1 MISRIGK
8 IGFMAALF
16 FYLYLP
22 IVVLVVNGFNTTR
35 SGIRWGGFTTKWYD
49 SMWSNAGLMEAAVNS
64 LTIATLSATLATLIG
79 TLAAVA
85 LFRYRFRG
93 KLALNGMLF
102 VVMTSPDIVMAVS
115 LLALFV
121 ALGVSLGFWSLLA
134 AHITFCLPFVVVSVY
149 SRLSGFD
156 RTVIEAARDLGASEW
171 RILRQILLP
180 MALPAV
186 LAGWLLSF
194 TLSLDDVIISSFV
207 TGPTYEILPLKVFS
221 MVKVGVTPAV
231 NALATLMLLL
241 SLVLVLLSQVLLKQ
255 KQPG

>member
-1 MISRIGK
+1 MIRPLK
-8 IGFMAALF
+8 LGFMALLF

-22 IVVLVVNGFNTTR
+22 IAVLVANAFNSTR
-35 SGIRWGGFTTKWYD
+35 SGNRWGGFTAKWFD
-49 SMWSNAGLMEAAVNS
+49 AMWANSGLMEAAVNS
-64 LTIATLSATLATLIG
+64 LTVAVVAATVATLIG

-85 LFRYRFRG
+85 LYRYRFRG

-121 ALGVSLGFWSLLA
+121 SLGISLGFWSLLA

-156 RTVIEAARDLGASEW
+156 RSVIEAARDLGASEG
-171 RILRQILLP
+171 RILRQIILP
-180 MALPAV
+180 MAMPAV

-207 TGPTYEILPLKVFS
+207 TGPSYEILPIKIFS

-241 SLVLVLLSQVLLKQ
+241 SLVMVAISQFLLKQ
-255 KQPG
+255 KHPS